1 MWWGQDYGA
10 ERQRRRPRSES
21 RDFGYDAAGRL
32 TQVVSDA
39 SGASSTTDYTLDGLG
54 NRATTT
60 VDGTATS
67 ATVNDLDKLTALGT
81 DAFTYDDAGR
91 LTSATRTGGTDTF
104 DWTSQGELASVT
116 TPSATVGYEYDLAGN
131 IVTRTEGSDTVEFV
145 YDSLTGLPRA
155 VSASDGSWWVY
166 ADGVP
171 LAQHSSTGST
181 AYLHAEIRGDVRVA
195 TDSTGAVTDTWTYSV
210 DGQLTARTGTTPVTV
225 GWRGETHDTTTGLI
239 WLRARWYDPAT
250 ARFLSADPWH
260 GDPSNPISLNR
271 YVYANADPVNMHDPS
286 GLFTE
291 SEQMAGVI
299 PTQATL
305 YSIRGTSAVRAAETV
320 ARFQTEIMWAA
331 VRRLAVMLGTGAL
344 VSYGVDMPGAEE
356 KIDNDRRV
364 FVPPTPVDP
373 NNPDDQRRVDEA
385 LEIVKNVNPESK
397 WSRNRTEDLF
407 RVYEI
412 YREPRAGSGAV
423 SSSTFKYGITAQGD
437 DSRPRGQVGQC
448 EMVMVGSCD
457 WHYVAYPQGWL
468 PARLTEQALI
478 TAYSNTFGQP
488 PPGNPAG
495 I

>member
-1 MWWGQDYGA
+1 
-10 ERQRRRPRSES
+10 
-21 RDFGYDAAGRL
+21 
-32 TQVVSDA
+32 
-39 SGASSTTDYTLDGLG
+39 
-54 NRATTT
+54 
-60 VDGTATS
+60 
-67 ATVNDLDKLTALGT
+67 
-81 DAFTYDDAGR
+81 
-91 LTSATRTGGTDTF
+91 
-104 DWTSQGELASVT
+104 
-116 TPSATVGYEYDLAGN
+116 
-131 IVTRTEGSDTVEFV
+131 
-145 YDSLTGLPRA
+145 
-155 VSASDGSWWVY
+155 
-166 ADGVP
+166 
-171 LAQHSSTGST
+171 
-181 AYLHAEIRGDVRVA
+181 
-195 TDSTGAVTDTWTYSV
+195 
-210 DGQLTARTGTTPVTV
+210 
-225 GWRGETHDTTTGLI
+225 
-239 WLRARWYDPAT
+239 
-250 ARFLSADPWH
+250 
-260 GDPSNPISLNR
+260 
-271 YVYANADPVNMHDPS
+271 
-286 GLFTE
+286 
-291 SEQMAGVI
+291 
-299 PTQATL
+299 
-305 YSIRGTSAVRAAETV
+305 
-320 ARFQTEIMWAA
+320 MWAA